1 MGDCMHVLTEKL
13 REKPT
18 RPVEMAPVS
27 TVVSLYLDKLVKL
40 HQMDNKIYKANIWE
54 RFTTVRTTERDNTVR
69 FLKTFSTILLKAQI
83 ANFKLSEENK
93 AAHFLWALSVT
104 YKSTNSV
111 SGGH

>member
-40 HQMDNKIYKANIWE
+40 HQMDNKIYKANI
-54 RFTTVRTTERDNTVR
+54 
-69 FLKTFSTILLKAQI
+69 
-83 ANFKLSEENK
+83 
-93 AAHFLWALSVT
+93 
-104 YKSTNSV
+104 
-111 SGGH
+111 